1 MTITTLDHA
10 TLLQQDSRQ
19 LHGLHHPGA
28 HSDPLIVERAEGV
41 WLYGTDGR
49 KVLDGMAGLWNVN
62 IGYGNQELPD
72 VARDQ
77 MQKLAYTSGFVGM
90 SNPASIQLAE
100 KLAGFAHPSL
110 NTTYFTSG
118 GSESNETAF
127 KTVYYYW
134 RRLGKPEK
142 VKIISR
148 MNAYH
153 GITIAAASA
162 TGVTRYWKMFGLPI
176 ANFLHIPDPNGY
188 RYAGDLYEGESVAQA
203 AARALEEAILREGP
217 ETVGGFIAEPIQGA
231 GGLVVPGDDYFDRVR
246 AICDKYD
253 VLLIADEV
261 ITGFGRT
268 GEWFGQHLWNLRPD
282 ILSFAKGVTSGY
294 LPLGGIQISD
304 EIREVILSAAPEDS
318 WMHGIT
324 YSGHAAACAVGIRN
338 IEILQEQKLVENAR
352 AMGKRLGAGLA
363 RLRDEFAFVDNV
375 RGAGLLWGVEI
386 VKDRES
392 REGDMAKA
400 SAIANAAMQR
410 GLRTRPVGAG
420 TLAFSPSLAITAD
433 EVDTIVELLG
443 SAMDSV
449 G

>member
-1 MTITTLDHA
+1 MTTTLDHA

-19 LHGLHHPGA
+19 LHGLHHPSS
-28 HSDPLIVERAEGV
+28 HSDPLIVERADGV
-41 WLYGTDGR
+41 WLYATDGR

-90 SNPASIQLAE
+90 TNPASIQLAE
-100 KLAGFAHPSL
+100 KLAGLAHPTL

-134 RRLGKPEK
+134 RRMGKPEK

-148 MNAYH
+148 IAAYH
-153 GITIAAASA
+153 GITVAAASA
-162 TGVTRYWKMFGLPI
+162 TGVARYWKMFGLPI
-176 ANFLHIPDPNGY
+176 ANFFHIPDPNSY
-188 RYAGDLYEGESVAQA
+188 RYAGERAAGESVAQA
-203 AARALEEAILREGP
+203 AARALEDAILREGP
-217 ETVGGFIAEPIQGA
+217 ETVGAFIAEPIQGA
-231 GGLVVPGDDYFDRVR
+231 GGLVVPEDDYFERVR
-246 AICDKYD
+246 AICDKYE

-268 GEWFGQHLWNLRPD
+268 GEWFGQHHWNLRPD
-282 ILSFAKGVTSGY
+282 IMSFAKGVTSGY

-304 EIREVILSAAPEDS
+304 DIRDAILSAPADEN

-324 YSGHAAACAVGIRN
+324 YSGHAAACAVGLRN
-338 IEILQEQKLVENAR
+338 IEIMEEQNLVENAR
-352 AMGKRLGAGLA
+352 AMGARLGAGLA
-363 RLRDEFAFVDNV
+363 KLRDEFAFVDNV
-375 RGAGLLWGVEI
+375 RGKGLLWGLEI

-392 REGDMAKA
+392 REGDMGKA
-400 SAIANAAMQR
+400 GAIAAAAMQR

-443 SAMDSV
+443 SAMDAV